1 MVICTLYVQQ
11 LLCHHFSGVQTLP
24 CDVIDYHHHR
34 RRPLRHQLETI
45 EPRRLRL
52 LLTLLLFTLWTALL
66 LFTLW
71 TALLLLMLFKTVD
84 HTTYSDSSGFTPSVL
99 NSSSW
104 ASSLRS

>member
-66 LFTLW
+66 L
-71 TALLLLMLFKTVD
+71 LMLFKTVD